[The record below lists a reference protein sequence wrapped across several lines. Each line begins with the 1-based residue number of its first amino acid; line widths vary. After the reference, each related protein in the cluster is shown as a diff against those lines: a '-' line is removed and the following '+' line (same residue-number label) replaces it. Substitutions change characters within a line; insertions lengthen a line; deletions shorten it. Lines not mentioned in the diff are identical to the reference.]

1 MVQDKDSRFV
11 VVSNDEYCKKVN
23 TQIERNSFT
32 HLSYDI
38 TKSFEN
44 KVNNFIMKW
53 EGLRV
58 LDKK

>member
-1 MVQDKDSRFV
+1 M
-11 VVSNDEYCKKVN
+11 VVSNGEYCKKVN
-23 TQIERNSFT
+23 TQIERNSLT